1 MKIAEGYLL
10 RQIAD
15 TYVVVPLAS
24 PVVDFKSI
32 LSLNE
37 SGAFLWEKLQQETT
51 QEALLQAML
60 AEYDID
66 EATAAADIAAFLQT
80 LKEAGLLA

>member
-24 PVVDFKSI
+24 PMVDFKSI
-32 LSLNE
+32 ISLNE
-37 SGAFLWEKLQQETT
+37 SGAFLWEKLQQESDRET
-51 QEALLQAML
+51 LLKAML

-66 EATAAADIAAFLQT
+66 EATAGADLDAFLTT
-80 LKEAGLLA
+80 LKEANLLV